1 MYALYDSFFIWNFFP
16 DEERSEWKLIE
27 ARLDARCA
35 LVKKYV
41 DTNIER
47 EKQVLFAL
55 QHLMDEME
63 HPNSK
68 FLFLKNITFL
78 NFANRTLCWTFY
90 SHSPDPIFHVC

>member
-1 MYALYDSFFIWNFFP
+1 MYAVYDFFSFELFFA

-68 FLFLKNITFL
+68 LFFLFMKNNI
-78 NFANRTLCWTFY
+78 
-90 SHSPDPIFHVC
+90 